1 MRGILRLRSK
11 TRYAQ
16 DDNVCWYRL
25 HCVLGYARIPPLRR
39 GRRRA
44 FPFILKNLTKRIA
57 ILGSTGS
64 IGRQALELLSG
75 GLDGCVCALGAG
87 YNAELLLQQAKEH
100 QPQAVGLAD
109 ASATETL
116 REPLPD
122 GVELLAGPEAMSELI
137 RRTKPD
143 IVLSA
148 VVGAAG
154 LHSTV
159 TAVECGATLALANKE
174 SLVCAGQ
181 IVMSA
186 ARKAG
191 VAVLPVDSEHAGI
204 FQCLQ
209 GAKRSDVSRVII
221 TSSGG
226 ALRDWSDEQADAA
239 TVEQALAHPT
249 WSMGKKI
256 TIDSATLM
264 NKALEIIEAHW
275 LFDLPAEQ
283 IEVVIHPQSVIHAM
297 VEFSDGS
304 MLAHLANPDMKGPIA
319 YALSYPDR
327 PSEAVTAP
335 IDLATLGKLEFQ
347 PVEGRCTKA
356 VELAYQAVRRGGPA
370 GAILNAA
377 NEAAVDAFLS
387 GRIRFG
393 DILRLVETVF
403 SRSEGRESFLDG
415 PASKTDETNTLAN
428 LLAADAWARN
438 EVEQL
443 LSKKEI

>member
-1 MRGILRLRSK
+1 MPE
-11 TRYAQ
+11 YP
-16 DDNVCWYRL
+16 
-25 HCVLGYARIPPLRR
+25 IPPREFR
-39 GRRRA
+39 GGVS
-44 FPFILKNLTKRIA
+44 FTILSKRIA

-64 IGRQALELLSG
+64 IGRQALEFLSTQP
-75 GLDGCVCALGAG
+75 DACVCALGAG
-87 YNAELLLQQAKEH
+87 NNADLLARQIREH
-100 QPQAVGLAD
+100 HPQAVALANES
-109 ASATETL
+109 SAAKL
-116 REPLPD
+116 RGTLPD
-122 GVELLAGPEAMSELI
+122 GVELFAGPEAMSELV
-137 RRTKPD
+137 RRTRPD

-154 LHSTV
+154 LHSTL
-159 TAVECGATLALANKE
+159 AAIQCGATLALANKE
-174 SLVCAGQ
+174 SLVCAGA
-181 IVMSA
+181 IVIPA
-186 ARKAG
+186 ARQAG

-209 GAKRSDVSRVII
+209 GARRSDVRRVVI

-226 ALRDWSDEQADAA
+226 ALRDLSDEQAEAA

-249 WSMGKKI
+249 WAMGKKI

-275 LFDLPAEQ
+275 LFDLPAEK

-327 PSEAVTAP
+327 PAKQTTAP
-335 IDLATLGKLEFQ
+335 IDLATLRKLEFR
-347 PVEGRCTKA
+347 PVRGRFTRA
-356 VELAYQAVRRGGPA
+356 VHLAYEAIRRGGPA

-377 NEAAVDAFLS
+377 NEAAVEAFLK

-393 DILRLVETVF
+393 AILTLVEAVF
-403 SRSEGRESFLDG
+403 GQAEGRENFSDAG
-415 PASKTDETNTLAN
+415 MPQTDESDTLSA
-428 LLAADAWARN
+428 LLAADAWARKKI
-438 EVEQL
+438 ETL
-443 LSKKEI
+443 LTK